1 MSLATSLLDDNLRPA
16 KPYHM
21 PIVQTPLSETVPTAT
36 PVAVKAVKVK
46 AVKANGV
53 KVASTGR
60 QKAKRNH
67 AKPHASP
74 VAYNAHTG
82 NGVRSTQRNSI
93 RLVELVREVL
103 YPENA
108 YANGYE
114 ERLASDA
121 VRVKASR
128 KTRKILKLKAK
139 VSHGY
144 YSLGRETQSNW
155 ALA

>member
-16 KPYHM
+16 QPYRI
-21 PIVQTPLSETVPTAT
+21 PRTVATTTIVPTAT
-36 PVAVKAVKVK
+36 PVAVKAVKGK
-46 AVKANGV
+46 AVKANSV

-114 ERLASDA
+114 ERQRADSD
-121 VRVKASR
+121 RSKASR
-128 KTRKILKLKAK
+128 KVRKQAKLKTK
-139 VSHGY
+139 ICHGFVNL
-144 YSLGRETQSNW
+144 SRENRSNW